1 MQMAVTNDNDQNT
14 EDDDNVMM
22 ITLKGMKRIPQMTA
36 IVIMTTLTLKITVRT
51 KGKLQQLQECSQNTI
66 LFRGVQSE
74 YCHSQGCEI
83 WPF

>member
-1 MQMAVTNDNDQNT
+1 MQMAVTNDNDQKT

-51 KGKLQQLQECSQNTI
+51 
-66 LFRGVQSE
+66 RA
-74 YCHSQGCEI
+74 
-83 WPF
+83 P